1 MSASDTVLEIA
12 DESHL
17 GVLLPLVRDYHEFE
31 QVVMSDSERTA
42 AVEPL
47 LQVGSPL
54 GRIWLVRRQGE
65 AVGYAA
71 LCFGYS
77 IEFRGRDAFVDEL
90 FIVEA
95 ARGNGL
101 GSRVLGMMKS
111 EAARLGIVALHLEVA
126 RSNTN
131 ARQFYEKCG
140 FRSRERY
147 FLMSCD
153 TSPCDPA
160 KP

>member
-1 MSASDTVLEIA
+1 MSSSDTVLEIA

-17 GVLLPLVRDYHEFE
+17 DVLLPLVRAYHEFE
-31 QVVMSDSERTA
+31 QVVMSDAERTGA
-42 AVEPL
+42 IEPL
-47 LQVGSPL
+47 LQAESAV
-54 GRIWLVRRQGE
+54 GRIWLIRWRGDV
-65 AVGYAA
+65 VGYGA

-95 ARGNGL
+95 VRGNGL
-101 GSRVLGMMKS
+101 GSRVLDLMKS

-126 RSNTN
+126 RTNTK
-131 ARQFYEKCG
+131 ARRFYEKHGFCG
-140 FRSRERY
+140 RERY

-153 TSPCDPA
+153 TLPSRPIEP
-160 KP
+160 